1 LLDEFDEQAAGG
13 FRVDEGDLGVVGTFA
28 RRFVDQADAVL
39 LEPGDGVILF
49 GSRAT
54 GRARPDSDYDIAV
67 LSRDFGKNRF
77 DEGVL
82 LNIHAHRIHPD
93 FESIPVSLH
102 QWFEPFPASPIIQQI
117 KEHGIF
123 LI

>member
-1 LLDEFDEQAAGG
+1 MDLAKLTSLAVQLRHSLLKDGIC
-13 FRVDEGDLGVVGTFA
+13 V
-28 RRFVDQADAVL
+28 
-39 LEPGDGVILF
+39 DGVILF